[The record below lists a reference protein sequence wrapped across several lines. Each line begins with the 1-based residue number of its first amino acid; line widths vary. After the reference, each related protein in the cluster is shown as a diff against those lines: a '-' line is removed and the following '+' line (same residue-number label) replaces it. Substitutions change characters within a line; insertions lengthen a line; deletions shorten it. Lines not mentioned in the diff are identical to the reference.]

1 MRPWGLN
8 FCWNCRNCQGVTKIK
23 ILNAPNQIIYTHR
36 PALTSYAA
44 EKKKLLF
51 KIQKLLV
58 PRWFS
63 QHPSKEE
70 IIPNYVPHFSCDL
83 QKADRSRA
91 GSNHQP
97 YSNQFLPRTKRFTI
111 PFTGRNAVV
120 QFHFRTVN
128 ILFWDERRKSSS
140 VLYLLW
146 NKRSLRSS
154 VHENCSQF
162 MNDIIN

>member
-8 FCWNCRNCQGVTKIK
+8 FCWNRRNCQGVTKIK

-111 PFTGRNAVV
+111 PFTERNAVV
-120 QFHFRTVN
+120 QLISGLLIFCFETSGEKAQVYFICCDTRGVCEVLSTRTAP
-128 ILFWDERRKSSS
+128 S
-140 VLYLLW
+140 LW
-146 NKRSLRSS
+146 
-154 VHENCSQF
+154 
-162 MNDIIN
+162 MT